1 MKCHKKLLQMPIQDN
16 NKVRKRRRT
25 VTSYIQDTDENTTLI
40 VIEEPCQTN
49 QNENIKDTNEII
61 KDKYKQL
68 ISTQSNKINVNSDQN
83 NNTNENN
90 ESTNNEDTNNESKQ
104 GSRKR
109 KRQTQNWKQNVRKRY
124 RQSGKEYIN
133 AKGKTVESK
142 RIKTRKDCKG
152 HCKYKCSDKISTSER
167 KRLFDSF
174 WSLNDSAKNV
184 FYSRTVIRYKTKR
197 HRTSKQNSRKQF
209 SYEYNFILGLIKVR
223 VCKEFY
229 LSTLDISARRIQW
242 YFDHKNPDFEDK
254 KGQHIK
260 YKIPEAALCII
271 RDHINSFPRVE
282 SHYCRANSSR
292 KYLEPTL
299 SLSKMYQLYTEKC
312 QSKSIKVEKSHIYRS
327 IFNSEFNLGF
337 HIPKKDRCDQCEEF
351 KSSSKNNVLT
361 DEFKKK
367 YENHIE
373 NKNNAKVER
382 DQDRHSIK
390 PVVCFDMQNVI
401 TCPRANISNFFY
413 KRKLNIGWTLHNQEV
428 DNVHSHIE
436 KALHLNEIYSPV
448 SCMRVLTNVRKRSM
462 KVIQMKESDFMNFQ
476 KASLSYAFSEV
487 PFTKVSQLKLNSSM
501 PCHVKYKKAY
511 GDESYTEVSVRKQTR
526 KGSGGISG
534 FTPPKIVKLGKTP
547 TLSKE
552 KIADIKTMYKYMP
565 VNDRRYFEKVLK

>member
-1 MKCHKKLLQMPIQDN
+1 MDDINTTVIHVSTEEELLQA
-16 NKVRKRRRT
+16 
-25 VTSYIQDTDENTTLI
+25 IQDTDENTTLI

-68 ISTQSNKINVNSDQN
+68 ISTKSNQINVNSYSDQN

-90 ESTNNEDTNNESKQ
+90 ESTNNESKQ
-104 GSRKR
+104 RSRKR

-152 HCKYKCSDKISTSER
+152 HCKYKCSDKISASER
-167 KRLFDSF
+167 KSLFDSF

-184 FYSRTVIRYKTKR
+184 FYSRTVIRNKKKR

-209 SYEYNFILGLIKVR
+209 SYEYNFNLGLIKAQ

-229 LSTLDISARRIQW
+229 LSILDISARRIQW
-242 YFDHKNPDFEDK
+242 YFDHKNPDFENK
-254 KGQHIK
+254 RGQHIK
-260 YKIPEAALCII
+260 YKIREAALCII
-271 RDHINSFPRVE
+271 RDHINSSSRVE
-282 SHYCRANSSR
+282 SHYSRANSSR

-337 HIPKKDRCDQCEEF
+337 HIPKNDRCDQCEEF

-413 KRKLNIGWTLHNQEV
+413 KRKLNMYSLTAHFSLNKCAYNAVWPETL
-428 DNVHSHIE
+428 
-436 KALHLNEIYSPV
+436 AGRGGNEIA
-448 SCMRVLTNVRKRSM
+448 N
-462 KVIQMKESDFMNFQ
+462 
-476 KASLSYAFSEV
+476 
-487 PFTKVSQLKLNSSM
+487 
-501 PCHVKYKKAY
+501 
-511 GDESYTEVSVRKQTR
+511 
-526 KGSGGISG
+526 
-534 FTPPKIVKLGKTP
+534 
-547 TLSKE
+547 
-552 KIADIKTMYKYMP
+552 
-565 VNDRRYFEKVLK
+565 